1 MLRQFAIHTPTNE
14 DYLVLPIQSITAII
28 RRFPL
33 KGLVGASMAN
43 AIGKTSVSRHGI
55 GGILRSVL
63 LRHRTT
69 QDPTDVTNTNEAA
82 LRRMIL
88 LTLETVETFTIP
100 GDDIDYRQFRADVR
114 HLSERFNRER
124 DPEDTLVLAG
134 QFCSSMKDY
143 FDRTSR
149 FFSLQNTEY
158 QKMVSMFTDTISSLN
173 NSGQR
178 TVEHLREIEQE
189 VERATLIE
197 DVRSLRV
204 RLGEC
209 LSNIREE
216 IDRQESIT
224 TELGSRLA
232 QEQQIPAETVVDSH
246 PIVQTDNDP
255 VTGFPTAKQAETA
268 LLLALEHEHD
278 SFVVPIIAKGAEK
291 IYAQLGSEVG
301 DSCLYKLAEKL
312 RVLTNRGDHV
322 FRWHGV
328 AFLAILTRPATT
340 TEVRREVYNVIN
352 AQRDESIQIGGRTI
366 WLPVSVAWDVIAVK
380 APLSSLMSR
389 INQFM
394 HS

>member
-1 MLRQFAIHTPTNE
+1 
-14 DYLVLPIQSITAII
+14 
-28 RRFPL
+28 
-33 KGLVGASMAN
+33 MAN
-43 AIGKTSVSRHGI
+43 TTSEKLVSSHGI

-69 QDPTDVTNTNEAA
+69 KDPDDVGNTKEAA

-88 LTLETVETFTIP
+88 LTLEAVETFTIP
-100 GDDIDYRQFRADVR
+100 GDDIDYRQFRADIR
-114 HLSERFNRER
+114 HLSERFNRELHS
-124 DPEDTLVLAG
+124 EDTLILAG
-134 QFCSSMKDY
+134 QFCTSMKDY

-149 FFSLQNTEY
+149 FLSLQNTEY

-224 TELGSRLA
+224 AELGSQLV
-232 QEQQIPAETVVDSH
+232 QEPQISAETVVSPQ
-246 PIVQTDNDP
+246 PIVQTANDP
-255 VTGFPTAKQAETA
+255 VTGFPTAKQGESA
-268 LLLALEHEHD
+268 LLLALEHEHA
-278 SFVVPIIAKGAEK
+278 SFVVPIIPKGAEK

-328 AFLAILTRPATT
+328 AFLAILTRPTT
-340 TEVRREVYNVIN
+340 ITEVRREVYNVIN
-352 AQRDESIQIGGRTI
+352 AQCDESIQIGGRTI
-366 WLPVSVAWDVIAVK
+366 WLPISATWDVIAVK
-380 APLSSLMSR
+380 PPLSSLMSR
-389 INQFM
+389 IDQFIY
-394 HS
+394 S